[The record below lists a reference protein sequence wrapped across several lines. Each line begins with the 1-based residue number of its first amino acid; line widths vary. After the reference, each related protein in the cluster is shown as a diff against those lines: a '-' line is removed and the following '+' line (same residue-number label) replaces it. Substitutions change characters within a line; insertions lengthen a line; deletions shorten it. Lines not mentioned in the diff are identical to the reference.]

1 MTRLERTDQLLL
13 IAFLAVIA
21 FPLLYAGRA
30 LDNNTLTSWQWV
42 FRQGG
47 VIEIFLLVAAVT
59 IAALPLS
66 GIGMEPRL
74 HTGILFLAAL
84 LAVMPLWGAPELI
97 VDTSRYIFRRSISNA
112 RDRFLHQGVG
122 SGNSAWTDLPVVP
135 FVYGV
140 IFRYLGESRM
150 VIQVFTTLLFA
161 SPSV

>member
-1 MTRLERTDQLLL
+1 VTRLERTDQLLL

-66 GIGMEPRL
+66 GIEMEPRL

-84 LAVMPLWGAPELI
+84 LAVMPLWSEPELI
-97 VDTSRYIFRRSISNA
+97 LDASRYFSWRSIWNA
-112 RDRFLHQGVG
+112 TALFPSSG
-122 SGNSAWTDLPVVP
+122 SGAPGSAPGPT
-135 FVYGV
+135 
-140 IFRYLGESRM
+140 FRWSPSPM
-150 VIQVFTTLLFA
+150 A
-161 SPSV
+161 SPSGISVSPAQ